1 MTTAVAAP
9 NRPAVNETVA
19 MPAGMVSVF
28 KHIVFMSRLNSVLP
42 EMGEEPQWFEPVVKA
57 MAGLPWDDD
66 NWKEGAVRTQPN
78 AAACLLALLAEILDG
93 ASPAPA
99 IVPTW
104 QGGVQ
109 VEWHWNGVY
118 LEIEAAPDATLE
130 YYFLSDT
137 EEYEGPLTS
146 DNLPVLIRQARQLL
160 DDAEKSVESDD

>member
-1 MTTAVAAP
+1 MTTVEAP
-9 NRPAVNETVA
+9 NRPAASEPVA

-28 KHIVFMSRLNSVLP
+28 KQIVFMNRLDSVLP
-42 EMGEEPQWFEPVVKA
+42 EMRAEPQWFEPVIKA

-78 AAACLLALLAEILDG
+78 AAAHLLAILAEILDG

-99 IVPTW
+99 LVPTW

-109 VEWHWNGVY
+109 AEWHWNGVY
-118 LEIEAAPDATLE
+118 LEIETAPDATVE

-137 EEYEGPLTS
+137 EEYEGPLTP
-146 DNLPVLIRQARQLL
+146 DNLPVLIGQARQLL
-160 DDAEKSVESDD
+160 DDAETPVESDD